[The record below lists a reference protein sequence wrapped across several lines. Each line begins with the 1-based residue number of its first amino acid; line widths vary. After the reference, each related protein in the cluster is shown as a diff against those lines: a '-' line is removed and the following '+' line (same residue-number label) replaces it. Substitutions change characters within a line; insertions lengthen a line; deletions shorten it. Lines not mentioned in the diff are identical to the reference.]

1 MHLTTSTAVLH
12 HSTAPTCRVLLVLLL
27 LALAALGA
35 APVEKK
41 PKGRKIAVTTHLD
54 KTAVWVGDVV
64 HYTVRAVH
72 DPDIEIVFDPLKKES
87 LNLAP
92 FVVRDVTVRQSPFGD
107 NRRVTEVVLQL
118 ATYESGQAELTIPSF
133 VLYYFTLKNRSEKA
147 GDTPAESLPVPATR
161 VGLRSTLSGDALRP
175 RDDRIILQD
184 NSPRWMVALPLGL
197 AGMLFLGVQTMR
209 RFWASAATEKP
220 ARRRLTRGIRS
231 RMLRDFLR
239 SIRSM
244 GRDSAEDQLRF
255 YAEVS
260 RFVRGYLGQWLEV
273 DAASLTPDEVATV
286 LESHGH
292 GGLGEPV
299 KTILER
305 CERVLYTRQGADL
318 GKNWRDDVQ
327 EELVK
332 LTQRLRV

>member
-1 MHLTTSTAVLH
+1 
-12 HSTAPTCRVLLVLLL
+12 
-27 LALAALGA
+27 
-35 APVEKK
+35 
-41 PKGRKIAVTTHLD
+41 
-54 KTAVWVGDVV
+54 
-64 HYTVRAVH
+64 
-72 DPDIEIVFDPLKKES
+72 
-87 LNLAP
+87 
-92 FVVRDVTVRQSPFGD
+92 
-107 NRRVTEVVLQL
+107 
-118 ATYESGQAELTIPSF
+118 
-133 VLYYFTLKNRSEKA
+133 
-147 GDTPAESLPVPATR
+147 
-161 VGLRSTLSGDALRP
+161 
-175 RDDRIILQD
+175 
-184 NSPRWMVALPLGL
+184 
-197 AGMLFLGVQTMR
+197 
-209 RFWASAATEKP
+209 
-220 ARRRLTRGIRS
+220 
-231 RMLRDFLR
+231 
-239 SIRSM
+239 M